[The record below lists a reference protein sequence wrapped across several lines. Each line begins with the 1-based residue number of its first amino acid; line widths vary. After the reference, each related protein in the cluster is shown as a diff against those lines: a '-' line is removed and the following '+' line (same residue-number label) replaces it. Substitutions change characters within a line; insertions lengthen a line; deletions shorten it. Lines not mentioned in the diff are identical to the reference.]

1 MKTNDDLRYKQN
13 IMNGIDLVLVDETD
27 NCTLYT
33 IQFQSESET
42 EFERF
47 YRKFKDDAVYNP
59 DLMRIVAFI
68 NKIAQDGAFERLFR
82 PEGKMSDHV
91 VALPVIT
98 SKLRLYCLRL
108 SDKILILGNGGVKSS
123 RTYNEDDN
131 LRGYVITLQNFEQLL
146 LEGQQKGLITIT
158 ENTIEIKEEKPAEDN
173 GCS

>member
-1 MKTNDDLRYKQN
+1 MSE
-13 IMNGIDLVLVDETD
+13 MDLVLVNETD
-27 NCTLYT
+27 KCTIYT
-33 IQFQSESET
+33 IQFQGENET

-47 YRKFKDDAVYNP
+47 YNKFKDDTVYNP

-108 SDKILILGNGGVKSS
+108 SDKILILGNGGVKNT
-123 RTYNEDDN
+123 RTYNEDKS
-131 LRGYVITLQNFEQLL
+131 LRGHVITLQNFERILN
-146 LEGQQKGLITIT
+146 EGRKQGIVTIT
-158 ENTIEIKEEKPAEDN
+158 EKTIEFKNHDSETL
-173 GCS
+173 